1 MTFYICLDERGGMI
15 ARCQTDAEVEL
26 LRRRGQRIAS
36 VQPMAPQDAVVCR
49 LSSRS
54 LELEDEL

>member
-1 MTFYICLDERGGMI
+1 MI

-49 LSSRS
+49 LNSRS